1 MDSIERHLF
10 DAMFGLNIPL
20 GVGKPLCPE
29 KLDKMRGRWQRKSI
43 LEIHLSMS
51 IVDMEMKPKKSLDEI
66 RSEMENIGGGICKKV
81 ISEGFGSVTKDKPE
95 ITIQYVK
102 YGQMLDSD
110 KIELCDSTYIAQKPY
125 TFVLGSNCG
134 LLLGFEKAVRS
145 MRNQEKAEF
154 IMSEQKNGNPPVT
167 RNVMFIIEVIRVA
180 DVMVKQ
186 DRVRLHNNYP
196 ETMRLV
202 QELRDKGKD
211 AFTAQ
216 FYRVAA
222 DMYTEVVSLLRN
234 VLVQTETDNNKRLE
248 LLLKMYLYAGMT
260 YNKLEQAEFAYL
272 MLINAVNLLMSE
284 AVSVSNVLMGKIYL
298 HAARANRMLNDIQE
312 SFVFLTKAE
321 ECIGNAPEV
330 LDEYKK
336 LFQIFHK
343 ACDMDAIGK
352 TVCRAVDKGDDG
364 VENNHSMFVATFDH
378 ILKTFMCGK
387 DKSKTV
393 YGLECN
399 EHVPAA
405 MKLAAKYKKIKLEV
419 NSNDSGTIA
428 YSLTRK

>member
-1 MDSIERHLF
+1 
-10 DAMFGLNIPL
+10 
-20 GVGKPLCPE
+20 
-29 KLDKMRGRWQRKSI
+29 MRGRWQRKSI
-43 LEIHLSMS
+43 LDIHLSMS
-51 IVDMEMKPKKSLDEI
+51 IVDIEMKPKKSLDEI
-66 RSEMENIGGGICKKV
+66 RLEMENIGGGICKKV
-81 ISEGFGSVTKDKPE
+81 VSEGFGSVAKDKSE
-95 ITIQYVK
+95 ITVQYVK
-102 YGQMLDSD
+102 YSQVPDSG
-110 KIELCDSTYIAQKPY
+110 KIEMCDSTYIAQKPY

-134 LLLGFEKAVRS
+134 LLPGFEKAVRS

-154 IMSEQKNGNPPVT
+154 IMSERKNGNPPVT
-167 RNVMFIIEVIRVA
+167 KDVMFIIEVIRMA

-196 ETMRLV
+196 QTMRLV

-222 DMYTEVVSLLRN
+222 DVYTEIVSLLRN
-234 VLVQTETDNNKRLE
+234 VLAQTETDNKKRLE

-260 YNKLEQAEFAYL
+260 YNKLEQAEFSYL
-272 MLINAVNLLMSE
+272 MLINAVNLLMTQ
-284 AVSVSNVLMGKIYL
+284 AVSVPMGLKGKIYL

-312 SFVFLTKAE
+312 TFVFLTKAE
-321 ECIGNAPEV
+321 ECIGKAPEV

-336 LFQIFHK
+336 LSQIYYM
-343 ACDMDAIGK
+343 ACDMEAVGK
-352 TVCRAVDKGDDG
+352 KVCRAVDKGDDG

-387 DKSKTV
+387 EKSKTV

-405 MKLAAKYKKIKLEV
+405 RKLVAKYKNIKLEV
-419 NSNDSGTIA
+419 KSNDSSTIA
-428 YSLTRK
+428 YSLSKK